1 LLSIVLRG
9 IQRFF
14 AISFAK
20 HEGEELVLIANKKTA
35 HQLEL
40 REPLAATELAALA
53 CPPAS
58 PVG

>member
-20 HEGEELVLIANKKTA
+20 HEGEELVLITNKKSRVWEIHGFYAANK
-35 HQLEL
+35 
-40 REPLAATELAALA
+40 
-53 CPPAS
+53 
-58 PVG
+58 